1 MTATVALLRTPP
13 AAFKPVDVPTA
24 LRQFASN
31 TRRREEAP
39 AEVLAILKWVERNA
53 MSMAVWED
61 PAKADEVLHALG
73 TKLDGMRAAVSSVKR
88 NRRILNVAMEY
99 AVKHR
104 NLRTNLLP
112 KGRGSIPKTSSA
124 IDKRSLL
131 NRE

>member
-13 AAFKPVDVPTA
+13 TAFKPVDVPTA

-61 PAKADEVLHALG
+61 TVDPQVDIVPSSLG
-73 TKLDGMRAAVSSVKR
+73 ACRVSGTTGRVT
-88 NRRILNVAMEY
+88 
-99 AVKHR
+99 
-104 NLRTNLLP
+104 LRC
-112 KGRGSIPKTSSA
+112 GGACRGT
-124 IDKRSLL
+124 
-131 NRE
+131 